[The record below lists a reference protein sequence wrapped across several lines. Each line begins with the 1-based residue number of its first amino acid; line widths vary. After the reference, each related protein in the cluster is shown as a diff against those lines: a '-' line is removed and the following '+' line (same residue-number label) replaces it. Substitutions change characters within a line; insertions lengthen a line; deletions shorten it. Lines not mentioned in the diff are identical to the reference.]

1 MSRVQ
6 PLGRVDPHGDPG
18 GTVLIAYGDPG
29 SMTKRATD
37 LMAQAVRAQGRL
49 PLVKLL
55 DQVTEEDV
63 RAADHLLVGCR
74 ARTRYRFG
82 GPPVEQAMRCIGALP
97 PLDGKRVGVF
107 CTYRF
112 FPHTFADTVTRV
124 SETLYQFKRGLEE
137 KGAVVVAD
145 EALHRRTIADSTE
158 SLVQMVVGS
167 APAR

>member
-1 MSRVQ
+1 
-6 PLGRVDPHGDPG
+6 
-18 GTVLIAYGDPG
+18 
-29 SMTKRATD
+29 
-37 LMAQAVRAQGRL
+37 
-49 PLVKLL
+49 
-55 DQVTEEDV
+55 
-63 RAADHLLVGCR
+63 
-74 ARTRYRFG
+74 
-82 GPPVEQAMRCIGALP
+82 MRCIGALP

-158 SLVQMVVGS
+158 SL
-167 APAR
+167 